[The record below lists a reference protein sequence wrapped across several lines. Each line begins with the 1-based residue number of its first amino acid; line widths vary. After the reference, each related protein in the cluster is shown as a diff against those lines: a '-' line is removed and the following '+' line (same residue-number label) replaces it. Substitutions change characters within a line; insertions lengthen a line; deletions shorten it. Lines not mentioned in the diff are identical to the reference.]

1 MTPPRAMTPEEVE
14 LNCNAIFS
22 ETGGGSHRLHGTCLK
37 CFRVYAENAAEQV
50 AQARA
55 DILDSFANAAGRD
68 AADVDGLTLHQVV
81 LAIEARARAE
91 EREAWTKETSILRDK
106 LLRAWEQIYEAYTAA
121 NRTRT

>member
-37 CFRVYAENAAEQV
+37 CFRIYAENAAAQV

-55 DILDSFANAAGRD
+55 EEWEACATV
-68 AADVDGLTLHQVV
+68 AADYCTCEKLHAGHVGYHAREIAA
-81 LAIEARARAE
+81 AIRARRD
-91 EREAWTKETSILRDK
+91 ER
-106 LLRAWEQIYEAYTAA
+106 
-121 NRTRT
+121 